1 LLKALDEKRLKR
13 KRFTIS
19 SSREPRHMSSSQT
32 YTTLHTLLLNKFH
45 GNVAVTPDTALT
57 ELGLDS
63 LTLME
68 FIFAVE
74 DAFNIRIP
82 EERIDPRQGH
92 ITLEQVCSIIDEIR
106 TTSKI

>member
-1 LLKALDEKRLKR
+1 
-13 KRFTIS
+13 
-19 SSREPRHMSSSQT
+19 
-32 YTTLHTLLLNKFH
+32 
-45 GNVAVTPDTALT
+45 
-57 ELGLDS
+57 
-63 LTLME
+63 ME

-82 EERIDPRQGH
+82 EERLDPRQGH

>member
-1 LLKALDEKRLKR
+1 
-13 KRFTIS
+13 
-19 SSREPRHMSSSQT
+19 MSSSQT
-32 YTTLHTLLLNKFH
+32 YTTLHTLLLDKFH

-82 EERIDPRQGH
+82 EERLDPRQGH
-92 ITLEQVCSIIDEIR
+92 ITLEQVC
-106 TTSKI
+106 